1 MTDRISVRRSFYRA
15 GLQAFQGTCTVCG
28 APFLTGYEA
37 TLYCSDACRQ
47 KAHRQRQAQQSAEV
61 PARRRRRQSTLLVDQ
76 QLALPTTSTQ
86 GDGYESRD
94 WQGTPIQ
101 RRASDGWVNATA
113 MCQAGGK
120 RWNDY
125 IRLDRTQEYIAA
137 LEASVTAESPC
148 AAAVAGN
155 PATGLHGSTGNP
167 ADLHHLLIEVIRGGR
182 PELQGTWIHPR
193 LAVDLARWISPAF
206 AVWMDGWFLES
217 MQQPA
222 RPPLPTCAT
231 APTPLP
237 APLRQGHRIHI
248 EADSDAEA
256 AEVFLGAVMYYLRI
270 TVGILEPAH
279 AWPDRYS
286 LPYRRIV

>member
-1 MTDRISVRRSFYRA
+1 MNRRISAHRSLF
-15 GLQAFQGTCTVCG
+15 QAACATCG
-28 APFLTGYEA
+28 ASFLTGRSDA
-37 TLYCSDACRQ
+37 LYCSNACRQ
-47 KAHRQRQAQQSAEV
+47 KAYHMRHRRSHRQ
-61 PARRRRRQSTLLVDQ
+61 PLDQ
-76 QLALPTTSTQ
+76 QLALPTTSAH

-120 RWNDY
+120 RWNNY
-125 IRLDRTQEYIAA
+125 ERGERTQEYIAA
-137 LEASVTAESPC
+137 LQQALAAETPC
-148 AAAVAGN
+148 AAAVALN
-155 PATGLHGSTGNP
+155 RATLPSV
-167 ADLHHLLIEVIRGGR
+167 IEVIRGGR

-222 RPPLPTCAT
+222 RPPLPACAT

-237 APLRQGHRIHI
+237 APLRRGPRIHI

-279 AWPDRYS
+279 AWPDRRT

>member
-1 MTDRISVRRSFYRA
+1 MTDRISVHRSLF
-15 GLQAFQGTCTVCG
+15 QAACATCG
-28 APFLTGYEA
+28 ASFLTGRSDA
-37 TLYCSDACRQ
+37 LYCSNACRQ
-47 KAHRQRQAQQSAEV
+47 KAYHMRHRRSHRQ
-61 PARRRRRQSTLLVDQ
+61 PLDQ

-120 RWNDY
+120 RWTLYAAN
-125 IRLDRTQEYIAA
+125 DRTKQYVHALAA
-137 LEASVTAESPC
+137 SLGIEIPC
-148 AAAVAGN
+148 AAAEVGF
-155 PATGLHGSTGNP
+155 PTSGIRG
-167 ADLHHLLIEVIRGGR
+167 LIEVIRGGR

-279 AWPDRYS
+279 AWPDRRT

>member
-15 GLQAFQGTCTVCG
+15 GSQAFQGTCTVCS

-47 KAHRQRQAQQSAEV
+47 RAHRQRQAQQSAELPV
-61 PARRRRRQSTLLVDQ
+61 RRRRRQSTLAVEQ
-76 QLALPTTSTQ
+76 QLALPTTPQ
-86 GDGYESRD
+86 PADGYETRE

-120 RWNDY
+120 RWNNY
-125 IRLDRTQEYIAA
+125 ERGERTQEYIAA
-137 LEASVTAESPC
+137 LQQALAAETPC
-148 AAAVAGN
+148 AAAVALN
-155 PATGLHGSTGNP
+155 RATLPSV
-167 ADLHHLLIEVIRGGR
+167 IEVIRGGR

-217 MQQPA
+217 IQHAAEP
-222 RPPLPTCAT
+222 
-231 APTPLP
+231 P
-237 APLRQGHRIHI
+237 APAASTTALERFSDRIIIRAASHDEASALWHRAVAQYVQLALIPGRRWR
-248 EADSDAEA
+248 AEIG
-256 AEVFLGAVMYYLRI
+256 F
-270 TVGILEPAH
+270 
-279 AWPDRYS
+279 WS
-286 LPYRRIV
+286 LSR

>member
-61 PARRRRRQSTLLVDQ
+61 PARRRRRQSALPVDQ
-76 QLALPTTSTQ
+76 QLALPTTSAH

-113 MCQAGGK
+113 MCQAGG
-120 RWNDY
+120 REWFTY
-125 IRLDRTQEYIAA
+125 ARSSRSQEYIAA
-137 LEASVTAESPC
+137 LAGSLGSPQNC
-148 AAAVAGN
+148 GHPLAGSPQN
-155 PATGLHGSTGNP
+155 PATVVIQSITTGPNE
-167 ADLHHLLIEVIRGGR
+167 HR
-182 PELQGTWIHPR
+182 GTWIHPR

-237 APLRQGHRIHI
+237 APLRRGHRIHI

-279 AWPDRYS
+279 SWPDRYS